1 MLVESVIV
9 KSKSTFGVLA
19 TTVLLMLLQAFLLQ
33 LIWNRVLY
41 EKIEG
46 VDLLAYWDALAIIVL
61 VELFR
66 TPLYHYR
73 V

>member
-1 MLVESVIV
+1 MLVESLIV
-9 KSKSTFGVLA
+9 KSESTFGVLS

-33 LIWNRVLY
+33 VIWNRVLY

-46 VDLLAYWDALAIIVL
+46 VDTLAYWDALAIIVL

-66 TPLYHYR
+66 TPLYHYS
-73 V
+73 

>member
-19 TTVLLMLLQAFLLQ
+19 TYCLLMFLQAFLLQ
-33 LIWNRVLY
+33 VIWNRVLY

-66 TPLYHYR
+66 TPLYR